1 LLTGGDG
8 PLSLLKPRRR
18 RVLGGA
24 KFRFNFTNLRQRRAG
39 TQRQREKNNDV
50 SLTSS

>member
-1 LLTGGDG
+1 LLAGGDG
-8 PLSLLKPRRR
+8 PLSPLKLRRR
-18 RVLGGA
+18 GVLGGA
-24 KFRFNFTNLRQRRAG
+24 KFRINFTNLRQRRAG